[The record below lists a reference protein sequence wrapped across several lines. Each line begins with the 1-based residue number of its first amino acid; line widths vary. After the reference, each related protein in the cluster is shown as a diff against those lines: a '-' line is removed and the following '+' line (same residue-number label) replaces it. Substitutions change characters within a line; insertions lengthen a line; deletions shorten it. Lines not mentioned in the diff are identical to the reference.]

1 MGLRELLACM
11 EALKDRFD
19 PSSRH
24 ELYLAELLVF
34 KKCQG
39 EDWAAFVEDF
49 KTLVDSLYLSYKT
62 TSESI

>member
-1 MGLRELLACM
+1 MGPRELQACM

-39 EDWAAFVEDF
+39 EDWAACVEDF
-49 KTLVDSLYLSYKT
+49 KTLVNSLYLNYRT